1 LIGLLCLEWAFSC
14 QLSAFSFSARGV
26 SPAIRRSGIRQAP
39 GAARRSSKIEN
50 DSLAPIDRPLKT
62 KNQKPT
68 AGWLLATAMA
78 AVLVAGAFLPPL
90 VDGAARV
97 LARQAFAPVCHQLP
111 ARSFALGGVPLAV
124 GHRCL
129 GIYGGLL
136 AGTMAWPLLP
146 TWLRGRVGPRAGAL
160 VLAAGA
166 PAAADW
172 ALGVAGLWA
181 DTALTRT
188 TTGALLGVAMGLLFA
203 RAMGQVVG
211 RRVAR
216 NTDSERP
223 EVSRAS

>member
-1 LIGLLCLEWAFSC
+1 MSLVPIAAALLTELCVALIGLLCLEKQTAACPRRKRNLSNRFFS
-14 QLSAFSFSARGV
+14 LLT
-26 SPAIRRSGIRQAP
+26 
-39 GAARRSSKIEN
+39 EN
-50 DSLAPIDRPLKT
+50 RPLKT
-62 KNQKPT
+62 DPRRPT
-68 AGWLLATAMA
+68 TDSRYGWLLATAVA

-111 ARSFALGGVPLAV
+111 ARSFALAGVPLAV

-129 GIYGGLL
+129 GIYVGLL
-136 AGTMAWPLLP
+136 AGTVAWPLLP

-166 PAAADW
+166 PAAGDW
-172 ALGVAGLWA
+172 ALSVAGLWA
-181 DTALTRT
+181 NTALTRT
-188 TTGALLGVAMGLLFA
+188 VTGALLGGAMGLLFA
-203 RAMGQVVG
+203 RAMAQMAS

-216 NTDSERP
+216 NAASERP